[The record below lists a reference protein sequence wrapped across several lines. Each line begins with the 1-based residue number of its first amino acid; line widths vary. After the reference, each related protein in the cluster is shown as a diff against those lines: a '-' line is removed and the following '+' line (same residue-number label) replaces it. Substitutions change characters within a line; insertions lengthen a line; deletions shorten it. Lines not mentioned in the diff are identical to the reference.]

1 MDPDSSDE
9 MVDHVVDFFDRIAPH
24 YDAWAGGQHGR
35 VAARLVD
42 LAAPAKNEQVLDVGT
57 GTGLVAHLVAPR
69 VKPGLV
75 FGIDLSENMLS
86 IARARQGDGPKA
98 RVLPALGDRG
108 DNPARQGGSPTARA
122 LPAPGDRGDNPPRQ
136 GGSPTARALPAPGD
150 RGDNPPRKNPNVQFL
165 GMAAEHLV
173 FRPETFDLVTMGQ
186 ALAYLA
192 DPTQALAEAHRVLRP
207 GGRLAMSCQR
217 RSLNTRAQDLF
228 FQGLAP
234 LARRHYLSLPRYSSE
249 RSRFGEPDVLTQIL
263 EAAGFEVG
271 RLTEMVTGGRANDA
285 REWTELMAGAGPL
298 PYTLI
303 RALGPRY
310 RNELEAEVEAAMAS
324 LGDPDDAFRYHH
336 SYVVVV
342 ARKR

>member
-1 MDPDSSDE
+1 MNPDSSDE
-9 MVDHVVDFFDRIAPH
+9 MVDHLVDFFDQIAPV
-24 YDAWAGGQHGR
+24 YDTWAGGQHGR

-42 LAAPAKNEQVLDVGT
+42 LATPAKNEQVLDVAT
-57 GTGLVAHLVAPR
+57 GTGLVANLVAPR
-69 VKPGLV
+69 VNPGLV
-75 FGIDLSENMLS
+75 FGVDLSDNMLS
-86 IARARQGDGPKA
+86 IARAHKA
-98 RVLPALGDRG
+98 
-108 DNPARQGGSPTARA
+108 
-122 LPAPGDRGDNPPRQ
+122 
-136 GGSPTARALPAPGD
+136 
-150 RGDNPPRKNPNVQFL
+150 KNVQFV

-173 FRPETFDLVTMGQ
+173 FRPATFDLVTMGQ

-192 DPTQALAEAHRVLRP
+192 DPTTALAEAHRVLRP
-207 GGRLAMSCQR
+207 GGRLAVSCQR

-249 RSRFGEPDVLTQIL
+249 RSRFGEPAILPQIL
-263 EAAGFEVG
+263 AAAGFDLIK
-271 RLTEMVTGGRANDA
+271 LTEMVSGGRTNDA

-324 LGDPDDAFRYHH
+324 LGDPDEAFRYHH
-336 SYVVVV
+336 SFVLAV

>member
-1 MDPDSSDE
+1 MNPDSSDE
-9 MVDHVVDFFDRIAPH
+9 MVDHLVDFFDQIAPV
-24 YDAWAGGQHGR
+24 YDTWAGGQHGR
-35 VAARLVD
+35 VAARLAD
-42 LAAPAKNEQVLDVGT
+42 LATPAENEQVLDVAT
-57 GTGLVAHLVAPR
+57 GTGLVANLVAPR
-69 VKPGLV
+69 VNPGLV
-75 FGIDLSENMLS
+75 FGVDLSDNMLS
-86 IARARQGDGPKA
+86 IARAHKA
-98 RVLPALGDRG
+98 
-108 DNPARQGGSPTARA
+108 
-122 LPAPGDRGDNPPRQ
+122 
-136 GGSPTARALPAPGD
+136 
-150 RGDNPPRKNPNVQFL
+150 KNVQFL

-173 FRPETFDLVTMGQ
+173 FRPHTFDLVTMGQ

-192 DPTQALAEAHRVLRP
+192 DPTTALAEAHRVLRP
-207 GGRLAMSCQR
+207 GGRLAVSCQR

-249 RSRFGEPDVLTQIL
+249 RSRFGEPAILPQIL
-263 EAAGFEVG
+263 AAAGFDLIK
-271 RLTEMVTGGRANDA
+271 LTEMVTGGRTNDA

-324 LGDPDDAFRYHH
+324 LGDPDEAFRYHH
-336 SYVVVV
+336 SFVLAV

>member
-75 FGIDLSENMLS
+75 FGIDISENMLS

-108 DNPARQGGSPTARA
+108 DNPA
-122 LPAPGDRGDNPPRQ
+122 
-136 GGSPTARALPAPGD
+136 
-150 RGDNPPRKNPNVQFL
+150 RKNPNVQFL

-263 EAAGFEVG
+263 GAAGFEVG

>member
-1 MDPDSSDE
+1 MDPDFNSE
-9 MVDHVVDFFDRIAPH
+9 MVDHVVDFFDRIAPV
-24 YDAWAGGQHGR
+24 YDTWAGGQHGR

-42 LAAPAKNEQVLDVGT
+42 LAIPAKNEQVLDVAT
-57 GTGLVAHLVAPR
+57 GTGLVANLLAPK
-69 VKPGLV
+69 VNPGQV
-75 FGIDLSENMLS
+75 FGVDLSENMLS
-86 IARARQGDGPKA
+86 IARARKA
-98 RVLPALGDRG
+98 R
-108 DNPARQGGSPTARA
+108 
-122 LPAPGDRGDNPPRQ
+122 
-136 GGSPTARALPAPGD
+136 
-150 RGDNPPRKNPNVQFL
+150 NVQFM

-173 FRPETFDLVTMGQ
+173 FRPETFDLVTMGE
-186 ALAYLA
+186 ALVYLA
-192 DPTQALAEAHRVLRP
+192 DPTTALEEAHRVLRA
-207 GGRLAMSCQR
+207 GGRLAVSVQR

-249 RSRFGEPDVLTQIL
+249 RSRFGEPDVLPQIL
-263 EAAGFEVG
+263 ETAGFDMVK
-271 RLTEMVTGGRANDA
+271 LTEMVTGGRTTDA

-336 SYVVVV
+336 SYVLAV